1 MTRAPIPLKYWSPE
15 QVSLPSDL
23 MATFFVDKTGVVT
36 TATTD
41 GDSIFVQSA
50 ATKATTLLGL
60 AGNDTIDLRE
70 GAATNASAIGI
81 QIKAADG
88 ADSITVSGLAAFSA
102 GNHSI
107 YGGAGDDTISIS
119 GSTFASVKANEG
131 ADLVT
136 LSGGTY
142 SAIGLSQGADT
153 LTIASATVTQVN
165 LGDGHDSFSAVL
177 TFGSAAK
184 VNFGKGR
191 DTVFLSVGGS
201 SAQSINAGD
210 GQDSIVIDGFQEA
223 STLKGGGGA
232 DTITLSG
239 DSSTGIFLAG
249 NDGSDLIT
257 VSGLGGSF
265 TIGGGTGND
274 TIIIDQNL
282 ESTTGK
288 LIGGAGDDSIKI
300 VDVSGSPAGGDTYA
314 LMSIEGGAGADS
326 ITFSAG
332 SDVGSG
338 EVLGTLIYSSFSES
352 NLTTMDDF
360 TLLGATLSGELAQ
373 VSMAIE
379 YGVDLTSST
388 VGEVSAATV
397 LGNANF
403 SGGIASNIVTLSGD
417 TYFVSSV
424 TAVAGTVDTLTL
436 QAGTNATVLFSTKG
450 GNDYLFVQG
459 GTAGTSDDSI
469 ISLGDLSGGG
479 GLALSI
485 ASAATLTFSGQAA

>member
-1 MTRAPIPLKYWSPE
+1 
-15 QVSLPSDL
+15 

-332 SDVGSG
+332 TRRFG
-338 EVLGTLIYSSFSES
+338 EYL
-352 NLTTMDDF
+352 
-360 TLLGATLSGELAQ
+360 EL
-373 VSMAIE
+373 
-379 YGVDLTSST
+379 SST
-388 VGEVSAATV
+388 APSPRSTSPQWTISPSWVQLRLVSW
-397 LGNANF
+397 LRSPCLLNMEL
-403 SGGIASNIVTLSGD
+403 I
-417 TYFVSSV
+417 
-424 TAVAGTVDTLTL
+424 
-436 QAGTNATVLFSTKG
+436 
-450 GNDYLFVQG
+450 
-459 GTAGTSDDSI
+459 
-469 ISLGDLSGGG
+469 
-479 GLALSI
+479 
-485 ASAATLTFSGQAA
+485 